1 MEPQKLEEPCKNGTS
16 SARQTMMK
24 PEEEAA
30 RRFLTMKPL
39 ER

>member
-1 MEPQKLEEPCKNGTS
+1 MEPQKLEAPRKNGTS
-16 SARQTMMK
+16 SARQAMMK